1 MLVSHKLPILQKA
14 ALFKRGHIQP
24 ISKYHALCL
33 SFIVPHGSTDIWMHP
48 VKKYFLNYGSSC
60 VFFLF
65 QSLPFKFASLFLYSL
80 YHVKNDIVAPLP
92 IQLAYSAAVHSSW
105 IFFPE
110 WALTYLAW
118 IHTTLH
124 YKRVLPFL
132 NPLQIIT
139 LFTSHLFVYF
149 LIQKYE
155 TDDLMFNGVWIPI
168 VIGHIMTNA

>member
-1 MLVSHKLPILQKA
+1 MLVSHKLPLLQKA
-14 ALFKRGHIQP
+14 SLLKRGYIQP

-33 SFIVPHGSTDIWMHP
+33 SFIAPHGSTDMCIYP
-48 VKKYFLNYGSSC
+48 LKKYFLNYGSSC
-60 VFFLF
+60 AFFLF
-65 QSLPFKFASLFLYSL
+65 QSLSFKFVYLILYSL
-80 YHVKNDIVAPLP
+80 YHIKNDIVAPLP
-92 IQLAYSAAVHSSW
+92 IQLMYSAAVHSSW

-124 YKRVLPFL
+124 YKRILPFL

-139 LFTSHLFVYF
+139 LIMSHFFVYF
-149 LIQKYE
+149 LIQNYE

>member
-1 MLVSHKLPILQKA
+1 M
-14 ALFKRGHIQP
+14 
-24 ISKYHALCL
+24 
-33 SFIVPHGSTDIWMHP
+33 
-48 VKKYFLNYGSSC
+48 
-60 VFFLF
+60 
-65 QSLPFKFASLFLYSL
+65 
-80 YHVKNDIVAPLP
+80 APLP

-105 IFFPE
+105 VFFPE

-124 YKRVLPFL
+124 YKRILPFL

-139 LFTSHLFVYF
+139 LIMTHFFVYF
-149 LIQKYE
+149 LIQNYE